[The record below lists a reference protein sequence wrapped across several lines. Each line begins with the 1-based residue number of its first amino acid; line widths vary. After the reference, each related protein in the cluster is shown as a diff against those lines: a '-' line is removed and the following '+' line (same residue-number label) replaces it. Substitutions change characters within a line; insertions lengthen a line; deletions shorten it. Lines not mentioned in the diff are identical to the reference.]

1 MANGA
6 VTGVVSAMFLIA
18 MTGVTLTVRNKY
30 IENHSV
36 KNNTKWLEYENEHND
51 IMFDSEIE
59 EEMRKY
65 EKSHPKNLNLDLK
78 KEIFDPNNIVIISDY
93 VSKNTKTNLDV
104 DISEP
109 NVRNI
114 DNSNNGDE
122 ERPVFNITESNP
134 SLIDHEKRDK
144 VKEVRH

>member
-51 IMFDSEIE
+51 IMYDGEIE

-65 EKSHPKNLNLDLK
+65 EKTHPKNLNLDLK

-109 NVRNI
+109 NVRDI
-114 DNSNNGDE
+114 DNSNSNE

-144 VKEVRH
+144 VKEVRY

>member
-51 IMFDSEIE
+51 IMYDSEIE

-65 EKSHPKNLNLDLK
+65 EKTHPKNLNLDLK
-78 KEIFDPNNIVIISDY
+78 KEIFDPNNIVILSDY

-109 NVRNI
+109 NVRDI
-114 DNSNNGDE
+114 DNSNSNE

-144 VKEVRH
+144 VKEVRY